1 MKCKNCGAEIPDNSV
16 FCTNC
21 GAFIQREQEHQEFF
35 DDRVQQPN
43 ASAAN
48 HSIAQETTKESGP
61 QTKQHRGPRTEFDTD
76 AFQGSQSSTQNSHT
90 EWYTGSQTEFNS
102 GTPVPPGPVPPQ
114 PSGQPQP
121 PQNNQP
127 QKKAYYKK
135 TWFKVLAIILI
146 VVFGFAAGTGSDSAA
161 EDYNDEYSDED
172 SSYDDE
178 NIDDIS
184 SISAVYNGSRK
195 AGTVIN
201 NKSDIIVTAH
211 YNDGSVASVK
221 GWKVRKKQKLEKGK
235 TSYVIIEY
243 ANQTTTLSI
252 KCSDSNTSSS
262 SNDAAKDAYATVN
275 YDDLINDESGHMSDK
290 ITFRGQIVT
299 CEDSDDGINMII
311 ATQQDSS
318 GNWNQ
323 HLIYCYYAYDDDD
336 SHFAQGDI
344 ITIYGTYYGNE
355 TATSDDGQS
364 LTVPTILCRIV
375 EKS

>member
-1 MKCKNCGAEIPDNSV
+1 MSEDKFSDSGFDETNAEN
-16 FCTNC
+16 T
-21 GAFIQREQEHQEFF
+21 
-35 DDRVQQPN
+35 QPE
-43 ASAAN
+43 
-48 HSIAQETTKESGP
+48 QETTTAPETETGSAPQTEEHHGPQLEFNTETLQEPQLSVPEPQPKQQTGP
-61 QTKQHRGPRTEFDTD
+61 QTEF
-76 AFQGSQSSTQNSHT
+76 G
-90 EWYTGSQTEFNS
+90 S